1 MNGKRWICLGLAVMM
16 LLTGASC
23 GEQSASETADITQ
36 NTTQNITAQAAT
48 AVPGALE
55 KPAYVEPGENGSRSD
70 KPLGFQFELPQI
82 GEEIAVLTVKDYG
95 DIRIRLFP
103 EEAPIAVANF
113 KSLIN
118 AGYYD
123 GLTFHRVIADFMIQG
138 GDPNGNG
145 TGGQSAWGDDF
156 EDEYNTNL
164 LNYRGALAMANSGPH
179 TNGSQFFINTAS
191 TNSFTD
197 KSVVSSYSQRY
208 EQYKTQYQSTFESQY
223 GDQWEDLFN
232 TWYKSNVSSV
242 IFDVEKVSDE
252 IIQMYNEKGGNMYLD
267 GALSALQTGH
277 TVFGQVFEGM
287 EIVDA
292 IQEVEVDSSTSKPTT
307 EIVIEKAQI
316 VTYEG

>member
-1 MNGKRWICLGLAVMM
+1 MNGKRWICLGLVVMM
-16 LLTGASC
+16 LLAGASC
-23 GEQSASETADITQ
+23 GEQSASETADITQNTTQ

-145 TGGQSAWGDDF
+145 TGGQSAWGEDF

-164 LNYRGALAMANSGPH
+164 LHFRGALGMARTSAQNTNS
-179 TNGSQFFINTAS
+179 SQFFINTAEPDVQKS
-191 TNSFTD
+191 RSWLSANGMDNSVITD
-197 KSVVSSYSQRY
+197 
-208 EQYKTQYQSTFESQY
+208 EMIAMFAQY
-223 GDQWEDLFN
+223 GG
-232 TWYKSNVSSV
+232 T
-242 IFDVEKVSDE
+242 
-252 IIQMYNEKGGNMYLD
+252 YNLN
-267 GALSALQTGH
+267 GALTASKTGY

-287 EIVDA
+287 DVVDQ
-292 IQEVEVDSSTSKPTT
+292 IRSVEVTYNDDGSEKSKLTT
-307 EIVIEKAQI
+307 ELVIEKAQI

>member
-16 LLTGASC
+16 LLAGASC

-55 KPAYVEPGENGSRSD
+55 KPAYVEPGENSSRSD

-145 TGGQSAWGDDF
+145 TGGQSAWGEDF

-164 LNYRGALAMANSGPH
+164 LHFRGALGMARTSAQNTNS
-179 TNGSQFFINTAS
+179 SQFFINTAEPDVQKS
-191 TNSFTD
+191 RSWLSANGMDNSVITD
-197 KSVVSSYSQRY
+197 
-208 EQYKTQYQSTFESQY
+208 EMIAMFAQY
-223 GDQWEDLFN
+223 GG
-232 TWYKSNVSSV
+232 T
-242 IFDVEKVSDE
+242 
-252 IIQMYNEKGGNMYLD
+252 YNLN
-267 GALSALQTGH
+267 GALTASKTGY

-287 EIVDA
+287 DVVDQ
-292 IQEVEVDSSTSKPTT
+292 IRSVEVTYNDDGSEKSKPTT

>member
-16 LLTGASC
+16 LLSGASC
-23 GEQSASETADITQ
+23 GEQSASETADITH
-36 NTTQNITAQAAT
+36 NTTQNTTAQAAT

-70 KPLGFQFELPQI
+70 KPLGFQFELPQG
-82 GEEIAVLTVKDYG
+82 GEEVAVLTIRDYG

-138 GDPNGNG
+138 GDPDGNG
-145 TGGQSAWGDDF
+145 TGGQSAWGEDF

-164 LNYRGALAMANSGPH
+164 LHFRGALGMARTSAQNTNS
-179 TNGSQFFINTAS
+179 SQFFINTAEPDVQKS
-191 TNSFTD
+191 RSWLSANGMDNSVITD
-197 KSVVSSYSQRY
+197 
-208 EQYKTQYQSTFESQY
+208 EMIAMFAQY
-223 GDQWEDLFN
+223 GG
-232 TWYKSNVSSV
+232 T
-242 IFDVEKVSDE
+242 
-252 IIQMYNEKGGNMYLD
+252 YNLN
-267 GALSALQTGH
+267 GALTASKTGY

-287 EIVDA
+287 DVVDQ
-292 IQEVEVDSSTSKPTT
+292 IRSVEVTYNDDGSEKSKPAT

>member
-16 LLTGASC
+16 LLAGASC
-23 GEQSASETADITQ
+23 GEQSASETADIKQ
-36 NTTQNITAQAAT
+36 NTTQNTTAQAAT

-70 KPLGFQFELPQI
+70 KPLGFQFELPQG
-82 GEEIAVLTVKDYG
+82 GEEVAVLTIRDYG

-123 GLTFHRVIADFMIQG
+123 GLTFHRVISDFMIQG

-145 TGGQSAWGDDF
+145 TGGQSAWGEDF

-164 LNYRGALAMANSGPH
+164 LHFRGALGMARTSAQNTNS
-179 TNGSQFFINTAS
+179 SQFFINTAEPDVQKS
-191 TNSFTD
+191 RSWLSANGMDNSVITD
-197 KSVVSSYSQRY
+197 
-208 EQYKTQYQSTFESQY
+208 EMIAMFAQY
-223 GDQWEDLFN
+223 GG
-232 TWYKSNVSSV
+232 T
-242 IFDVEKVSDE
+242 
-252 IIQMYNEKGGNMYLD
+252 YNLN
-267 GALSALQTGH
+267 GALTASKTGY

-287 EIVDA
+287 DVVDQ
-292 IQEVEVDSSTSKPTT
+292 IRSVEVTYNDDGSEKSKPTT

>member
-16 LLTGASC
+16 LLAGASC

-145 TGGQSAWGDDF
+145 TGGQSAWGEDF

-164 LNYRGALAMANSGPH
+164 LHFRGALGMARTSAQNTNS
-179 TNGSQFFINTAS
+179 SQFFINTAEPDVQKS
-191 TNSFTD
+191 RSWLSANGMDNSVITD
-197 KSVVSSYSQRY
+197 
-208 EQYKTQYQSTFESQY
+208 EMIAMFAQY
-223 GDQWEDLFN
+223 GG
-232 TWYKSNVSSV
+232 T
-242 IFDVEKVSDE
+242 
-252 IIQMYNEKGGNMYLD
+252 YNLN
-267 GALSALQTGH
+267 GALTASKTGY

-287 EIVDA
+287 DVVDQ
-292 IQEVEVDSSTSKPTT
+292 IRSVEVIYNDDGSEKSKPTT

>member
-16 LLTGASC
+16 LLAGASC

-145 TGGQSAWGDDF
+145 TGGQSAWGEDF

-164 LNYRGALAMANSGPH
+164 LHFRGALGMARTSAQNTNS
-179 TNGSQFFINTAS
+179 SQFFINTAEPDVQKS
-191 TNSFTD
+191 RSWLSANGMDNSVITD
-197 KSVVSSYSQRY
+197 
-208 EQYKTQYQSTFESQY
+208 EMIAMFAQY
-223 GDQWEDLFN
+223 GG
-232 TWYKSNVSSV
+232 T
-242 IFDVEKVSDE
+242 
-252 IIQMYNEKGGNMYLD
+252 YNLN
-267 GALSALQTGH
+267 GALTASKTGY

-287 EIVDA
+287 DVVDQ
-292 IQEVEVDSSTSKPTT
+292 IRSVEVTYNDDGSEKSKPTT

>member
-1 MNGKRWICLGLAVMM
+1 MNGKRWICLGLVVMM
-16 LLTGASC
+16 LLAGASC

-70 KPLGFQFELPQI
+70 KPLGFQFELPQG
-82 GEEIAVLTVKDYG
+82 GEEVAVLTIRDYG

-145 TGGQSAWGDDF
+145 TGGQSAWGEDF

-164 LNYRGALAMANSGPH
+164 LHFRGALGMARTSAQNTNS
-179 TNGSQFFINTAS
+179 SQFFINTAEPDVQKS
-191 TNSFTD
+191 RSWLSANGMDNSVITD
-197 KSVVSSYSQRY
+197 
-208 EQYKTQYQSTFESQY
+208 EMIAMFAQY
-223 GDQWEDLFN
+223 GG
-232 TWYKSNVSSV
+232 T
-242 IFDVEKVSDE
+242 
-252 IIQMYNEKGGNMYLD
+252 YNLN
-267 GALSALQTGH
+267 GALTASKTGY

-287 EIVDA
+287 DVVDQ
-292 IQEVEVDSSTSKPTT
+292 IRSVEVTYNDDGSEKSKPAT

>member
-1 MNGKRWICLGLAVMM
+1 MNGKRWICLGLVVMM
-16 LLTGASC
+16 LLAGASC

-145 TGGQSAWGDDF
+145 TGGQSAWGEDF

-164 LNYRGALAMANSGPH
+164 LHFRGALGMARTSAQNTNS
-179 TNGSQFFINTAS
+179 SQFFINTAEPDVQKS
-191 TNSFTD
+191 RSWLSANGMDNSVITD
-197 KSVVSSYSQRY
+197 
-208 EQYKTQYQSTFESQY
+208 EMIAMFAQY
-223 GDQWEDLFN
+223 GG
-232 TWYKSNVSSV
+232 T
-242 IFDVEKVSDE
+242 
-252 IIQMYNEKGGNMYLD
+252 YNLN
-267 GALSALQTGH
+267 GALTASKTGY

>member
-1 MNGKRWICLGLAVMM
+1 
-16 LLTGASC
+16 
-23 GEQSASETADITQ
+23 
-36 NTTQNITAQAAT
+36 
-48 AVPGALE
+48 
-55 KPAYVEPGENGSRSD
+55 
-70 KPLGFQFELPQI
+70 
-82 GEEIAVLTVKDYG
+82 
-95 DIRIRLFP
+95 
-103 EEAPIAVANF
+103 
-113 KSLIN
+113 
-118 AGYYD
+118 
-123 GLTFHRVIADFMIQG
+123 
-138 GDPNGNG
+138 
-145 TGGQSAWGDDF
+145 
-156 EDEYNTNL
+156 
-164 LNYRGALAMANSGPH
+164 MANSGPN

-191 TNSFTD
+191 TNSFKD
-197 KSVVSSYSQRY
+197 MSVVSSYAQQY
-208 EQYKTQYQSTFESQY
+208 EQYKMQYQSTFESQY
-223 GDQWEDLFN
+223 GDQWEDVFN

>member
-16 LLTGASC
+16 LLAGASC

-48 AVPGALE
+48 AVSGALE

-145 TGGQSAWGDDF
+145 TGGQSAWGEDF

-164 LNYRGALAMANSGPH
+164 LHFRGALAMANSGPH